1 MRRKKV
7 MAVMVGLALVL
18 TAGCAGND
26 APAGAQD
33 SAKTSESTDTSKP
46 KEQQETESEAG
57 QEATDGEVVSL
68 ELVCGHGVTLPDKEK
83 NFVEQGIRDAIGVDV
98 TMNIVGAG
106 ADYATA
112 LNARISGGDVPDM
125 FITPSD
131 ETLKQYAQN
140 GIVLS
145 LNDYLDQLQPLVD
158 WVGGEEALRPNYM
171 DGEIYRVPR
180 KAKGSYSMPVVRQDW
195 LDKVGAKIPTTMEEA
210 LEVAKKLTFEDPDGN
225 GVQDTYGF
233 SGNGLWAFNL
243 ILNSYGGSIYNSLI
257 LDENGQLTSTLLA
270 PNMEAG
276 LEMCKR
282 FVDAGVV
289 DPDIVA
295 NSGDALRDKM
305 AQCKVGMAV
314 TEWASVYKQAI
325 MEQLL
330 AVDPNANW
338 VWYAPLESGTGDR
351 ACFDTLNAVGSK
363 GEWCISAA
371 VAENPEKLEAVIKL
385 LNFITS
391 EEGERLVSYGVEGR
405 HYNVEDGKVVKTDL
419 MSTECDFLWVYQMA
433 YRDDGVYLAVKFPE
447 AAESIVFSE
456 NTARMTAYDNAVLA
470 PEGFHTEDMNKYI
483 TENMIAFIFGT
494 RPISEYGQFLEELNT
509 SFGFEEYMK
518 SAEEQLREQ
527 GYIK

>member
-1 MRRKKV
+1 
-7 MAVMVGLALVL
+7 MAAMVSLALVL
-18 TAGCAGND
+18 TAGCGSND
-26 APAGAQD
+26 VPGSTQD
-33 SAKTSESTDTSKP
+33 SAKTTESTDANEQDDGETKP
-46 KEQQETESEAG
+46 EGGQETA
-57 QEATDGEVVSL
+57 DGDVVSL
-68 ELVCGHGVTLPDKEK
+68 ELVCGHGVALPEKEK
-83 NFVEQGIRDAIGVDV
+83 NFVEQGIREAIGVDV

-112 LNARISGGDVPDM
+112 LNARISGGDVPDL
-125 FITPSD
+125 FIAPSD
-131 ETLKQYAQN
+131 ETLKQYVQN

-158 WVGGEEALRPNYM
+158 WGGGEEALRPNYINGGM
-171 DGEIYRVPR
+171 YRVPR
-180 KAKGSYSMPVVRQDW
+180 KAKGSYSMPVVRKDW
-195 LDKVGAKIPTTMEEA
+195 LDKVGAEIPTTMEEA
-210 LEVAKKLTFEDPDGN
+210 LEVAKKFTFEDPDGN
-225 GVQDTYGF
+225 GAQDTYGF

-243 ILNSYGGSIYNSLI
+243 ILNSYGGSVYNNLV
-257 LDENGQLTSTLLA
+257 LDENGELTSTLLA

-314 TEWASVYKQAI
+314 TEWASVYKQAL

-330 AVDPNANW
+330 AVDPDAEW
-338 VWYAPLESGTGDR
+338 VWYAPLDSGTGDR
-351 ACFDTLNAVGSK
+351 ACFDTINAVGSK
-363 GEWCISAA
+363 GEWCVSAA
-371 VAENPEKLEAVIKL
+371 VAESPEKLEAVIKL
-385 LNFITS
+385 LNYITS
-391 EEGERLVSYGVEGR
+391 EEGEKLVSYGVEGR
-405 HYNVEDGKVVKTDL
+405 HYNVENGEIVKTDL

-456 NTARMTAYDNAVLA
+456 NTERMTAYENAVIA
-470 PEGFHTEDMNKYI
+470 PEGFHAEDMNKYI

-494 RPISEYGQFLEELNT
+494 RPISEYSQFLEELNT
-509 SFGFEEYMK
+509 SFGFEDYMK

-527 GYIK
+527 GYIE